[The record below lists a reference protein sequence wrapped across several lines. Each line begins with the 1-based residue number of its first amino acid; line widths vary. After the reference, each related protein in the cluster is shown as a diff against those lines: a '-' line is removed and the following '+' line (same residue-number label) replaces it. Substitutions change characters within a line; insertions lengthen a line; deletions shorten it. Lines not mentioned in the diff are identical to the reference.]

1 VSALPSPGPAF
12 LRNGRALQKN
22 AGLLV
27 GAGLA
32 ATAAVVAITGRR
44 WRAAEDPCTGHALDI
59 DAADTFKVE
68 RPDGTVL
75 DGVVIGPDNG
85 PPGGMGGVPP
95 TSAAGAA
102 TGMVVLSHCWTGSRA
117 TWEPVAARL
126 VAAGRRVVLYDQR
139 GHGASTMGPEDPTV
153 EQLGDDLAAVLEAVD
168 ARDAVLAG
176 HSMGGMAI
184 QALAVA
190 RPDVVAERVSAL
202 VLAGT
207 AGFGVTAGPLSGAAR
222 FVTGNR
228 SVERLMA
235 GRLGPALTR
244 GTVGRRPRQAHLE
257 ATRDAYLSLPT
268 DVRRQ
273 FLIAL
278 QAMDFRA
285 GLTSVA
291 VPTTV
296 VMGSRDLLTPPRLGR
311 ALAAVIPGA
320 HLVEVPGAG
329 HMLPY
334 EEPDRLAE
342 LILSAPG
349 GTGGVPPTTAAG
361 AATERVRPEG
371 GPS

>member
-1 VSALPSPGPAF
+1 VIGLAMSGPAF
-12 LRNGRALQKN
+12 IFDGRVSKRN
-22 AGLLV
+22 AGLLAA
-27 GAGLA
+27 AGLA
-32 ATAAVVAITGRR
+32 ATAAVVATGRR
-44 WRAAEDPCTGHALDI
+44 WRAAEDPCTDHVLDLE
-59 DAADTFKVE
+59 DAETVKVE
-68 RPDGTVL
+68 RPDGAVL
-75 DGVVIGPDNG
+75 DGVVVGSPD
-85 PPGGMGGVPP
+85 VP
-95 TSAAGAA
+95 T
-102 TGMVVLSHCWTGSRA
+102 VVLSHCWTGSRA

-139 GHGASTMGPEDPTV
+139 GHGASTMGPNAPTV
-153 EQLGDDLAAVLEAVD
+153 ERLGEDLAAVLEAVD

-190 RPDVVAERVSAL
+190 RPDVMAQRVSAL
-202 VLAGT
+202 ILAGT
-207 AGFGVTAGPLSGAAR
+207 AAFGVAGGPLAGAAR
-222 FVTGNR
+222 YVTGNR

-244 GTVGRRPRQAHLE
+244 GSVGRSPRQAHLV
-257 ATRDAYLSLPT
+257 ATRDAFLSLPT

-285 GLTSVA
+285 GLASVA

-296 VMGSRDLLTPPRLGR
+296 VLGSRDLLTPPRLGR
-311 ALAAVIPGA
+311 GLAAAIPGA
-320 HLVEVPGAG
+320 RLVEVPGAG

-342 LILSAPG
+342 IILSAGP
-349 GTGGVPPTTAAG
+349 
-361 AATERVRPEG
+361 RPEG

>member
-1 VSALPSPGPAF
+1 MSRPAF
-12 LRNGRALQKN
+12 IFDRRVSKTN

-32 ATAAVVAITGRR
+32 ASAAVVAITGRR
-44 WRAAEDPCTGHALDI
+44 WRAAEDPCTTTVFDPEGAE
-59 DAADTFKVE
+59 TFKVQ
-68 RPDGTVL
+68 RPDGAVL
-75 DGVVIGPDNG
+75 DGVVVGDGP
-85 PPGGMGGVPP
+85 
-95 TSAAGAA
+95 S
-102 TGMVVLSHCWTGSRA
+102 VVLSHCWTGSRA

-126 VAAGRRVVLYDQR
+126 LAAGQRVVLYDQR
-139 GHGASTMGPEDPTV
+139 GHGASTMGPDAPTV
-153 EQLGDDLAAVLEAVD
+153 EQLGEDLAAVLEAVD
-168 ARDAVLAG
+168 ARNAVLAG

-207 AGFGVTAGPLSGAAR
+207 AGFGVAAGPLAGAVR
-222 FVTGNR
+222 FATGNR
-228 SVERLMA
+228 SIERLMA

-244 GTVGRRPRQAHLE
+244 GTVGRNPRQAHLE
-257 ATRDAYLSLPT
+257 ATRDAFLSLPT

-278 QAMDFRA
+278 QSMDFRT
-285 GLTSVA
+285 GLASVA

-296 VMGSRDLLTPPRLGR
+296 VIGSRDLLTPPRLSR
-311 ALAAVIPGA
+311 ALAAAIPGA

-342 LILSAPG
+342 IILSA
-349 GTGGVPPTTAAG
+349 GTHPK
-361 AATERVRPEG
+361 G